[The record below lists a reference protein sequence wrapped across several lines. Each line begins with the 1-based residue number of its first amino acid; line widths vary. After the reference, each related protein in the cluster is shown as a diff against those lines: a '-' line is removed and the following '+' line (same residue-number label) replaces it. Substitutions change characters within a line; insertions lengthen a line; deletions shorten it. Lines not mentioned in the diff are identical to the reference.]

1 MEENRTTGKSLPSV
15 FYNWISAVGAV
26 LAVVSFSIIVLL
38 ILIDLY
44 VKQTTIY
51 LGLVTFMLLP
61 TFLVTGLVLIA
72 VGALVERRRQAFGI
86 ESAFPTEIYIDLRN
100 LRHRNAV
107 MIWTVGTGIFLLA
120 SSVGSYK
127 LYKETESTEFCG
139 QLCHSVMHPE
149 FIAYQGSP
157 HARVECVECHI
168 GPGADWF
175 VKSKLS
181 GAYQV
186 YATLADIY
194 PRPVP
199 TPITNLRPARET
211 CEQCHWPEKFFEAR
225 KVVNPHFLSDEGN
238 TPYPVT
244 MLINIGGTSE
254 HTGEAEGIH
263 WHVSGVNK
271 MEYIARD
278 AARQDIA
285 WVRMTH
291 GPENQVVYADS
302 EDPLSEEEI
311 AKAEIRTMDCIDC
324 HNRPAHIYDDP
335 SRFINVAIA
344 ADEIPSSLPFIKKTA
359 VEACMQEYES
369 TADAMEG
376 IREYLTTFYQEN
388 YNTDI
393 SQSRDLEKA
402 IVGVQHAF
410 SENIFPSMK
419 VTWEHYPDNIG
430 HMTSIGCDRCHD
442 GKHTSAD
449 GRTISNEC
457 QICHTI
463 MAQGPPE
470 NFVFANSAEG
480 LAFRHPVDIDEAWLE
495 TGCFE
500 CHSTPPNDF

>member
-1 MEENRTTGKSLPSV
+1 MKIRLPQSV
-15 FYNWISAVGAV
+15 YNPLSYAGAAVAIIAAFMFVFLYV
-26 LAVVSFSIIVLL
+26 LASISSIDHAYTGIVIFIVIPAFIILGLLL
-38 ILIDLY
+38 IPIGMART
-44 VKQTTIY
+44 V
-51 LGLVTFMLLP
+51 
-61 TFLVTGLVLIA
+61 
-72 VGALVERRRQAFGI
+72 RRQKQI
-86 ESAFPTEIYIDLRN
+86 EKLPEKSFPILDLN
-100 LRHRNAV
+100 QSRHRNAT
-107 MIWTVGTGIFLLA
+107 ILFAIGTTVFLFLSA
-120 SSVGSYK
+120 LGSYEA
-127 LYKETESTEFCG
+127 YHYTESVEFCG
-139 QLCHSVMHPE
+139 KVCHEVMHPE
-149 FIAYQGSP
+149 YIAYNKSP
-157 HARVECVECHI
+157 HAKVTCAECHV
-168 GPGADWF
+168 GQGANWY

-181 GAYQV
+181 GLYQV
-186 YATLADIY
+186 YSAIANVY
-194 PRPVP
+194 S
-199 TPITNLRPARET
+199 TPIETPVKNLRPARET
-211 CEQCHWPEKFFEAR
+211 CEQCHWPEKAYGKQQRRAIYFLPDEQNS
-225 KVVNPHFLSDEGN
+225 KWEIDLLMNTGGGNPALGN
-238 TPYPVT
+238 
-244 MLINIGGTSE
+244 SS
-254 HTGEAEGIH
+254 GIH
-263 WHVSGVNK
+263 WHINQDIEI
-271 MEYIARD
+271 EYITTDERRSVIPEVVLRD
-278 AARQDIA
+278 KKTGQEIVFKDEYEPFD
-285 WVRMTH
+285 
-291 GPENQVVYADS
+291 PESTEAS
-302 EDPLSEEEI
+302 ESRI
-311 AKAEIRTMDCIDC
+311 MDCIDC